1 MGKST
6 SFNECPVI
14 KFDPAKV
21 KSPSLVS
28 VCVDKECAKY
38 HVPVDSNFCG
48 ECGKKIEIE
57 AVSLYFGAVELLSE
71 FELQNISNY
80 PEDTYGEYYNEDFE
94 NWFVAREHVTSIN
107 LLKLH
112 ERKEM
117 IDKFKENHKR
127 LIELLVENNLEFDIY
142 WKSFLKIG

>member
-21 KSPSLVS
+21 KSPSLVT
-28 VCVDKECAKY
+28 VCIDKECAKY

-71 FELQNISNY
+71 FELCNVDDYAKETCS
-80 PEDTYGEYYNEDFE
+80 EYYSDEYQNWDFSNEHIK
-94 NWFVAREHVTSIN
+94 NIK
-107 LLKLH
+107 LLTVE

-117 IDKFKENHKR
+117 MDEFKENHKR
-127 LIELLVENNLEFDIY
+127 LIDLLVENNLEFDIY
-142 WKSFLKIG
+142 WKTFLKIS